1 MSTLSVTVHEKPPVV
16 AGTGSGGM
24 LAEAFRQAWRN
35 FIGFTASTI
44 AAMGT
49 LLPLGAIVAAIAWIV
64 WRSRRARRATGDA
77 G

>member
-1 MSTLSVTVHEKPPVV
+1 VHEKAPVV

-35 FIGFTASTI
+35 FIGFTASAI

-49 LLPLGAIVAAIAWIV
+49 LLPLGAIAGVIAWLV
-64 WRSRRARRATGDA
+64 WRARRVRRITQKTGA
-77 G
+77 

>member
-1 MSTLSVTVHEKPPVV
+1 
-16 AGTGSGGM
+16 M

-49 LLPLGAIVAAIAWIV
+49 LLPLGAIVAAIGWLV
-64 WRSRRARRATGDA
+64 WRARRARRAPGDVA
-77 G
+77 